1 MCVNEIGFEPGRA
14 ALLLMDLQKGIVG
27 RHPDVD
33 GFLGGLVRARE
44 AARATG
50 LTIGYVRV
58 ALTAEEAAT
67 IPATSRF
74 AGAGAR
80 LDAGSPATQIDARIA
95 PAEGEL
101 VVRKKRVG
109 AFSTTDLREQLD
121 ARGIDTLVLAGVAT
135 SGVVLSTVRDAADR
149 DYRIVVLEDGC
160 WDSDPEVHR
169 VLTEKVFARGGAT
182 VTSIDDFI
190 ASLA

>member
-1 MCVNEIGFEPGRA
+1 MYVNDLVPNPAGT
-14 ALLLMDLQKGIVG
+14 ALLLMDLQEGIVG
-27 RHPDVD
+27 RHPDAD
-33 GFLGGLVRARE
+33 SFLAGLLRARE
-44 AARATG
+44 AARAAG
-50 LTIGYVRV
+50 LTVGYVRV
-58 ALTAEEAAT
+58 ALTAEEAER

-80 LDAGSPATQIDARIA
+80 LDADSPATQIDARIA
-95 PAEGEL
+95 PAEGEI

-109 AFSTTDLREQLD
+109 AFSTTDLGEQLD
-121 ARGIDTLVLAGVAT
+121 ARGVDTLVLAGLVT

-149 DYRIVVLEDGC
+149 DYRLVVLEDGC

-169 VLTEKVFARGGAT
+169 VLTEKVFARGGVT